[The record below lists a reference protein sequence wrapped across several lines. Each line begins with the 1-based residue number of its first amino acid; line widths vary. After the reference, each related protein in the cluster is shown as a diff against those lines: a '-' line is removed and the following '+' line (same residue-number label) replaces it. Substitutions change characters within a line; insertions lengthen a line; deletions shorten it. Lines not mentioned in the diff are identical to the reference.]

1 MKLLLLQQ
9 TYRVKSIEWAS
20 FFSKKARKAEQRGK
34 QMVQDLGAQPVLK
47 DLAKKGGPTNIEQ
60 RAAFATANRIAA
72 AELETEASLDIDKV
86 LTQAEI
92 NKTPFSQVSQNL
104 PILQTDFQLL
114 CLTLIRNSGHF
125 AAAYQFA
132 ATKSRKQIQHNL

>member
-1 MKLLLLQQ
+1 MGQFLFK
-9 TYRVKSIEWAS
+9 EEE
-20 FFSKKARKAEQRGK
+20 RKAEQRGK

-72 AELETEASLDIDKV
+72 AELETEAQLEIDKV

-92 NKTPFSQVSQNL
+92 NKTPFSQVQSELTDITDGL
-104 PILQTDFQLL
+104 PLL
-114 CLTLIRNSGHF
+114 CLTQTQKQRAFCGSVSIRCNKKQKTNTAHF
-125 AAAYQFA
+125 I
-132 ATKSRKQIQHNL
+132 TMNR